1 MKSNYRLLLFFFLI
15 SCFINI
21 NKCFSQTNS
30 LPYNSVVIK
39 KQVCH
44 EIENTY
50 QVLVVNNP
58 RAKVALTDDV
68 CLIVKEKR
76 KLDETVIYKY
86 DESIKLKIYSSKE
99 RENFKIKNIILPL
112 IMYVNE

>member
-1 MKSNYRLLLFFFLI
+1 MKSNFRLFLFLV
-15 SCFINI
+15 SCFFSITN
-21 NKCFSQTNS
+21 CFSQTSS

-44 EIENTY
+44 EVENTY
-50 QVLVVNNP
+50 QVLVINNP

-68 CLIVKEKR
+68 CLIVKEQR

-86 DESIKLKIYSSKE
+86 DESIKLRIYSSKE
-99 RENFKIKNIILPL
+99 IENFKIKNVILPL
-112 IMYVNE
+112 IIYVNE